1 MKHLKTSLKEL
12 RDLFENTIT
21 VRKIAEPLVSFDGE
35 HPAESAR
42 RFMEKRHF
50 DVMGVRED
58 GEVAGYVWRE
68 DLTGDEVRDHLIDF
82 KGAVVPDSAPLVSVI
97 QSLRNNDAVFVSVF
111 DKVSGIVT
119 RGDLQKAPVRMWL
132 FGLISLVE
140 MQMLRLIRSR
150 YPDDSW
156 CVLLNEKR
164 IIAAQKILA
173 DREKHNLETD
183 LSDCL
188 QWCDKRDI
196 ILKDEALLL
205 LSGLED
211 RKAGERF
218 LRNLEGLRNDLAH
231 AQDIVKGR
239 WPALADL
246 VIEAEAFLQRLEK
259 ATAHP

>member
-35 HPAESAR
+35 HSADSAR

-58 GEVAGYVWRE
+58 GEVAGYVRLE
-68 DLTGDEVRDHLIDF
+68 DLTGEEVRDHLVGF
-82 KGAVVPDSAPLVSVI
+82 KGAVVPDGAPLVIVI
-97 QSLRNNDAVFVSVF
+97 QSLRDSDAVFVSVF

-140 MQMLRLIRSR
+140 MQMLRLIRCR

-156 CVLLNEKR
+156 SVLLDEKR
-164 IIAAQKILA
+164 IAAAHKLLA
-173 DREKHNLETD
+173 DRKKHNLETD
-183 LSDCL
+183 ISDCL

-196 ILKDEALLL
+196 ILKDRALLL
-205 LSGLED
+205 LSGLKD
-211 RKAGERF
+211 KNSGDRF
-218 LRNLEGLRNDLAH
+218 LRHLEALRNDLAH
-231 AQDIVKGR
+231 AQDLIKGR
-239 WPALADL
+239 WPELADL
-246 VIEAEAFLQRLEK
+246 VIEAEAFLQRLEE
-259 ATAHP
+259 AGTRP